1 MPPGNRTVAEPRG
14 DRRNA
19 GGPGADPGV
28 GQRSPAL
35 RVDFARLLLLR
46 YYYFSVKVTYNMKKT
61 KSFSESEEET
71 PMSSKID
78 FDEINRIIR
87 LLEDK
92 NLAQFELE
100 IEGFK
105 IKITRTAPA
114 AAPVTPLAAP
124 TAPGR
129 PAGGALSTGAA
140 ASGTPAPAGQEPFHF
155 VTSPMVGMF
164 YRAPAPNAPPFVEVG
179 EPVKKKQTLCIIEAM
194 KLMNEIECDLDGVV
208 KEIFVENGK
217 PVEYGQRLFSIGPP
231 A

>member
-1 MPPGNRTVAEPRG
+1 
-14 DRRNA
+14 
-19 GGPGADPGV
+19 
-28 GQRSPAL
+28 
-35 RVDFARLLLLR
+35 
-46 YYYFSVKVTYNMKKT
+46 MKKT

-78 FDEINRIIR
+78 FEEINRIIKV
-87 LLEDK
+87 LEDK

-105 IKITRTAPA
+105 IKIARTAAAPA
-114 AAPVTPLAAP
+114 AVIPSAGPLAPPRSAETSP
-124 TAPGR
+124 S
-129 PAGGALSTGAA
+129 AGPS
-140 ASGTPAPAGQEPFHF
+140 SSEMPAPAGQVSVHF

-217 PVEYGQRLFSIGPP
+217 PVEYGQRLFSIVPQ